1 MGNGPLKRKDR
12 SLEMRES
19 KNSFAIRL
27 VIHMGLNSCRI
38 MSGLGWRRKI
48 EQMTTSILNRGE
60 TSTQFGDIDPE
71 GWQ

>member
-48 EQMTTSILNRGE
+48 NR
-60 TSTQFGDIDPE
+60 
-71 GWQ
+71 